1 MERLFSIRPAVAHE
15 MTAVASLFRDYGAAL
30 EVDLAFQ
37 GFHEEVISLP
47 GLYAPP
53 EGSLLL
59 AVSPHADPLGCV
71 AVRKLAETG
80 TCEMKRL
87 YVSLSARGMGLG
99 RALAVAAIDA
109 AKRAGYR
116 TMLLDTLP
124 SMVSAQGLYRSL
136 GFEVTPAYYDTPVPD
151 TLFMRKTLVRP
162 EATTSPPTP

>member
-1 MERLFSIRPAVAHE
+1 VERLFSIRPAVAHE

-37 GFHEEVISLP
+37 GFQEELISLP

-59 AVSPHADPLGCV
+59 AVSPQGDPLGCI
-71 AVRKLAETG
+71 AVRKLTEAG
-80 TCEMKRL
+80 ACEMKRL
-87 YVSLSARGMGLG
+87 YVNPSARGRGLG

-116 TMLLDTLP
+116 TMRLDTLP

-151 TLFMRKTLVRP
+151 TLFMRKSLVRP
-162 EATTSPPTP
+162 